1 MSTRIE
7 AAGLAAGQPDA
18 PSSGGDR
25 RATKPPKQG
34 RGLMSD
40 GRRRSPVA
48 IVVMTALVA
57 LWLLPTIGLLVTSLR
72 DRTEASESGWWT
84 VLYNPANF
92 GFTFDNY
99 RGVLEGTD
107 IGSGFI
113 NSLVVAIPAT
123 VIPIMFAAFAA
134 YAFTFMNF
142 RGKDVLF
149 IAIVAVMVVPIQ
161 VAFQPMLNLLGPRGL
176 GISGEYL
183 AVWLLHTG
191 FGMPLAVY
199 TLRNY
204 MTTLPKTVIESAK
217 IDGASHF
224 QTFWR
229 LIVPM
234 SVPALAAFAILQFLW
249 VWNDLL
255 IARLFLGSGENSTV
269 IVELQGLIGTA
280 GLGQELLTAGA
291 FISMA
296 LPMVVFFGLQRFFV
310 RGLTSG
316 AVKG

>member
-1 MSTRIE
+1 MTDE
-7 AAGLAAGQPDA
+7 LTAVA
-18 PSSGGDR
+18 PPERGAVPARSGRR
-25 RATKPPKQG
+25 RARKVG
-34 RGLMSD
+34 RGIMSD
-40 GRRRSPVA
+40 GRPRS
-48 IVVMTALVA
+48 IVSMVTMAALVL
-57 LWLLPTIGLLVTSLR
+57 LWTVPTLGLLVTSFR
-72 DRTEASESGWWT
+72 DRTDASESGWWT
-84 VLYNPANF
+84 TLFRPFDA
-92 GFTFDNY
+92 GWTTDNY
-99 RGVLEGTD
+99 RRVFEGTD
-107 IGSGFI
+107 LGTGFI

-134 YAFTFMNF
+134 YAFTFMDF

-149 IAIVAVMVVPIQ
+149 VAIVAVMVVPIQ

-176 GISGEYL
+176 DITGQYF
-183 AVWLLHTG
+183 AVWLMHTG
-191 FGMPLAVY
+191 FGMPLAIY

-204 MTTLPKTVIESAK
+204 MTTLPRSVIESAK
-217 IDGASHF
+217 MDGASHY

-255 IARLFLGSGENSTV
+255 IAKLFLGSSENATV

-291 FISMA
+291 FISMV
-296 LPMVVFFGLQRFFV
+296 LPMAVFFTLQRFFV